1 MLESP
6 SRIIKAKGDFRIP
19 PNLEDYEQARATF
32 SWDRAQR
39 ELDGLPGGQGLN
51 IAHEAVDRH
60 AEGSRRD
67 HLALRWIGKNGDLR
81 DYTYRSLRD
90 LTNRFAN
97 ALQGLGVAKGDRVY
111 VLAGRIPELYI
122 AALGTVKNRSVFC
135 PLYSAFGP
143 EPIRARIEI
152 GTAKVLVTTES
163 LYQRK
168 VAALRA
174 SLPSLDHVLL
184 VGDDRQPTRVP
195 GTRDFNTLM
204 GEASAE
210 FTIGP
215 TDPEDMALLHFTSGT
230 TGKPKGALHVHQAV
244 VAHHITGRVR
254 SSPAARKLAGE
265 LGVDLTTVHGT
276 GSGGAIT
283 REDVERAAAAA
294 PAVSPPV
301 PEPDRQVRLR
311 QTIAAAMA
319 RSKREIPHYYLST
332 TIDMHRAMAWLAE
345 ENLKRPVADR
355 LLYGVLLIK
364 AVALALKEV
373 PELNALWSG
382 TQAVPSPA
390 IHVGVAISLRQGGL
404 VAPAVHDTDRQSLD
418 ELMRNFRDLVARAR
432 AGSLRSSELSDP
444 TITVT
449 SIGEQGVE
457 TIFGIIYPPASGD
470 CGFWES
476 RGTSVVG

>member
-1 MLESP
+1 M
-6 SRIIKAKGDFRIP
+6 
-19 PNLEDYEQARATF
+19 
-32 SWDRAQR
+32 
-39 ELDGLPGGQGLN
+39 
-51 IAHEAVDRH
+51 
-60 AEGSRRD
+60 AEFVMP
-67 HLALRWIGKNGDLR
+67 I
-81 DYTYRSLRD
+81 
-90 LTNRFAN
+90 
-97 ALQGLGVAKGDRVY
+97 LGADMTAGTLVAWRKQPGDRVERGDIIAEVETEKGLIEVEIFTRGVIERLLVEPGTEVPVGT
-111 VLAGRIPELYI
+111 VLAIVGEEGVPS
-122 AALGTVKNRSVFC
+122 AAEVEAPTISTV
-135 PLYSAFGP
+135 A
-143 EPIRARIEI
+143 
-152 GTAKVLVTTES
+152 
-163 LYQRK
+163 
-168 VAALRA
+168 
-174 SLPSLDHVLL
+174 
-184 VGDDRQPTRVP
+184 VGVP
-195 GTRDFNTLM
+195 PA
-204 GEASAE
+204 EA
-210 FTIGP
+210 
-215 TDPEDMALLHFTSGT
+215 
-230 TGKPKGALHVHQAV
+230 
-244 VAHHITGRVR
+244 GRVR

-265 LGVDLTTVHGT
+265 LGVDLTSVHGT

-332 TIDMHRAMAWLAE
+332 SIDMHRAMAWLAE
-345 ENLKRPVADR
+345 ENLKRPIADR

-449 SIGEQGVE
+449 SFGEQGVE
-457 TIFGIIYPPASGD
+457 TVFGIIYPPQVAIV
-470 CGFWES
+470 GFGKVVERAWSVDGRIVS
-476 RGTSVVG
+476 RLVMAATLSADHRVTDGHRGGRFLAAVDRLLQEPSRL